1 MVSFRKGKVINK
13 KLVKIARNSFKIKN
27 DRINIILEHLYNYS
41 FEKIRLKIDNLYS
54 PLIHP
59 KLKTRETT
67 YAYFMDTSKSFK
79 WRENARKLVFSK
91 NDKDFKLVIALR
103 TNDFNKKIMNPQ
115 PWRDASPE
123 DISYICQVSSE
134 IVKPKNIF
142 LYYNPD
148 NEQLLKDEK
157 IKKLNINF
165 IDETKIDVL
174 SLFSPNTILINN
186 GNGIGSAALAMGIKT
201 LYINHTA
208 WQFWHTAHAN
218 GISIPSL
225 FLDKNSQQEFNIQ
238 KIINLAF
245 STKSLMPLDFTKD

>member
-1 MVSFRKGKVINK
+1 
-13 KLVKIARNSFKIKN
+13 
-27 DRINIILEHLYNYS
+27 
-41 FEKIRLKIDNLYS
+41 
-54 PLIHP
+54 
-59 KLKTRETT
+59 
-67 YAYFMDTSKSFK
+67 
-79 WRENARKLVFSK
+79 
-91 NDKDFKLVIALR
+91 
-103 TNDFNKKIMNPQ
+103 MNPQ

-208 WQFWHTAHAN
+208 WQFWHTAMQMEFRSFS
-218 GISIPSL
+218 ISG
-225 FLDKNSQQEFNIQ
+225 
-238 KIINLAF
+238 
-245 STKSLMPLDFTKD
+245 